1 MSFSSKD
8 HSDFRLNSTN
18 GIEELERNSCLP
30 MATKNSLCSKEANA
44 QNRYNI
50 SSDSNDDEIADI
62 NTKERENL
70 KDIEQYHKYQQ
81 DTQDNTPWASSS
93 DVRIV
98 DSDKL
103 PDPNPIMDTE
113 GCPECGNVQAYWWI
127 VQTDSADEASAQFFR
142 CTKCN
147 HTWRTPSS
155 SL

>member
-1 MSFSSKD
+1 M
-8 HSDFRLNSTN
+8 
-18 GIEELERNSCLP
+18 ERNSCLP
-30 MATKNSLCSKEANA
+30 IATKIALRSKEANA

-50 SSDSNDDEIADI
+50 SSDSNDNEIADI
-62 NTKERENL
+62 NTNKRENV
-70 KDIEQYHKYQQ
+70 KDIEQYHNYQQ

-93 DVRIV
+93 DVHIV

-127 VQTDSADEASAQFFR
+127 VQTDSGDEPSAQFLR

-147 HTWRTPSS
+147 HTWRTPRS